1 MYITWRKLNSR
12 YYAYLV
18 ASYWDKEKKAPR
30 TTATYLGSSLTSAQK
45 TLEKTLANLETPLPA
60 RIKIDLLAK
69 LGAKAPAEVINLP
82 PRDRAKESVLRQLGS
97 LRTKYATRQD
107 LVFVLE
113 RAIERLS

>member
-1 MYITWRKLNSR
+1 MYVTWRKLNNR

-30 TTATYLGSSLTSAQK
+30 TSATYLGSSLASAQK
-45 TLEKTLANLETPLPA
+45 TLEKTLASLETPLSSRA
-60 RIKIDLLAK
+60 KIDLLTK
-69 LGAKAPAEVINLP
+69 LGEKAPEEVVNLP
-82 PRDRAKESVLRQLGS
+82 TRDRAKESVLRQLS
-97 LRTKYATRQD
+97 KMKTKYAGRAD

>member
-1 MYITWRKLNSR
+1 MYITWRKLNNR

-30 TTATYLGSSLTSAQK
+30 TTASYLGSSLTSAQK
-45 TLEKTLANLETPLPA
+45 NLEKTLANLETPLTSRA
-60 RIKIDLLAK
+60 KIDLLAK
-69 LGAKAPAEVINLP
+69 LGEKAPPEVINLP
-82 PRDRAKESVLRQLGS
+82 SKDRAKESVIRQLTK
-97 LRTKYATRQD
+97 LRTKYAGRAD